1 MRELLPGAKKI
12 GIIYNSSEQN
22 SVSEVNNLKKLAGQY
37 GFTVV
42 EKAVTNGTE
51 MVAAANLIAKDI
63 DIYYAIQDN
72 TVASYFAAILDVFNK
87 SKIPVLATNNVFS
100 NAGGLISQGTT
111 DYNIGYRSGEI
122 AAEILLKGKKP
133 SEIPIETVKNLQIEI
148 NKQNMQLLGIK
159 IPDSI
164 LKQAKMVETKKN

>member
-1 MRELLPGAKKI
+1 M
-12 GIIYNSSEQN
+12 
-22 SVSEVNNLKKLAGQY
+22 KKLAGQY

-72 TVASYFAAILDVFNK
+72 TVASYFAALLDVFNK
-87 SKIPVLATNNVFS
+87 SKIPVLATNDVYS

-122 AAEILLKGKKP
+122 AAFHFAGIPMSRLVKTPRYDKDVKTLLRAAKK
-133 SEIPIETVKNLQIEI
+133 
-148 NKQNMQLLGIK
+148 MF
-159 IPDSI
+159 D
-164 LKQAKMVETKKN
+164 

>member
-1 MRELLPGAKKI
+1 M
-12 GIIYNSSEQN
+12 
-22 SVSEVNNLKKLAGQY
+22 KKLAGQY

-133 SEIPIETVKNLQIEI
+133 SDFPIEAVKNLQI
-148 NKQNMQLLGIK
+148 KVSKSNMEFLGIK
-159 IPDSI
+159 LPKD
-164 LKQAKMVETKKN
+164 VESQVIFTK